1 MKHISVIP
9 DVDVGKSGGG
19 DADGTS
25 GVVEETMLVALYH
38 SCSVLILCMY
48 LFFTLTNVLET
59 SIILWPIQCFE
70 PNNIRSTKT
79 WVNGGRKFWKKKK
92 RIFPSWAMFN
102 SRILFWKTLE
112 TPKSV
117 SNFITQN
124 IWVTNNFTIIF
135 TNFLCSEWLLIN

>member
-79 WVNGGRKFWKKKK
+79 WVNGGRKILKKKK
-92 RIFPSWAMFN
+92 DISSVGHVEFTDFVLKNTWDTQIGIQFHN
-102 SRILFWKTLE
+102 
-112 TPKSV
+112 PKYLSYKQ
-117 SNFITQN
+117 FY
-124 IWVTNNFTIIF
+124 NNFYKF
-135 TNFLCSEWLLIN
+135 FM